1 MGLLEA
7 RSPIVAMVTSPLSE
21 AQTARLAAAELDRLR
36 SEHVLLECENDI
48 LMDLWDAEHTRNQAA
63 RDRPRENLR
72 GAILELISASV
83 MPSDETTCSNGWQR
97 GRYLVERVAEVDR
110 EMRDISDQIYRIE
123 RAQGLPSERDCT
135 CPTCQQNR
143 LLYMLEDQ
151 LQDDDYGALLDGHQ
165 DFENGDVLS
174 RQGEHGDTLYVIR
187 HGAVSCTQRSSR
199 CKVGPARA
207 ALWERLTQRPSAL
220 VPSAA
225 SRRALW

>member
-1 MGLLEA
+1 
-7 RSPIVAMVTSPLSE
+7 MVTSPLSE

-72 GAILELISASV
+72 GAILDLISASV
-83 MPSDETTCSNGWQR
+83 MPSDETAR
-97 GRYLVERVAEVDR
+97 GRYLLERMAEVDR
-110 EMRDISDQIYRIE
+110 KIHDNSDQMCRIE
-123 RAQGLPSERDCT
+123 RQGKP
-135 CPTCQQNR
+135 
-143 LLYMLEDQ
+143 LLYSYLLDMLEDQ
-151 LQDDDYGALLDGHQ
+151 MQDDDYGALLDGHQ

-174 RQGEHGDTLYVIR
+174 KQGEHGDTFYVIR
-187 HGAVSCTQRSSR
+187 HGAVSCRQRGSR

-225 SRRALW
+225 PRRALW